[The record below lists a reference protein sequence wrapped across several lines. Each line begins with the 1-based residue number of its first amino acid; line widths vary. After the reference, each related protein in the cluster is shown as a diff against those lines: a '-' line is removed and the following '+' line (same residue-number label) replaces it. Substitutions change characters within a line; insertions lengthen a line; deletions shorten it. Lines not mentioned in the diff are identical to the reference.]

1 MKKTFKMTHEK
12 IAVPR
17 LFEAAKHEV
26 SKYLKRERK
35 KSLPEG
41 ADYWDFDCRFGTEVM
56 KSEEIHLS
64 EVNSSID
71 WAESE
76 GLDSFYLEIIAKP
89 VRREKSED

>member
-26 SKYLKRERK
+26 NKYLKRERK
-35 KSLPEG
+35 KALPDG
-41 ADYWDFDCRFGTEVM
+41 ADYWHFDCRFGTEEM

-64 EVNSSID
+64 EINSSID

-89 VRREKSED
+89 ARREKHPD

>member
-1 MKKTFKMTHEK
+1 MKKTFKLTHEK

-35 KSLPEG
+35 KALPKD
-41 ADYWDFDCRFGTEVM
+41 ADYWDFNCRFGTEEM

-76 GLDSFYLEIIAKP
+76 GLESFYLEIIAKP
-89 VRREKSED
+89 ARREKNPD

>member
-26 SKYLKRERK
+26 NKYLKRERK
-35 KSLPEG
+35 KALPEG
-41 ADYWDFDCRFGTEVM
+41 ADYWGFDCRFGTEAM
-56 KSEEIHLS
+56 KSEDIHLS
-64 EVNSSID
+64 EINSSID

-76 GLDSFYLEIIAKP
+76 GLDSFYLEIIARP
-89 VRREKSED
+89 ARREQSAE